1 MIDVDNI
8 SREKMIDYLVRETLN
23 GRNQLE
29 SLPDNELKSK
39 YRSVYNSR
47 NNGTKN

>member
-8 SREKMIDYLVRETLN
+8 SREDIINYLDKETLSR
-23 GRNQLE
+23 RNELE

-47 NNGTKN
+47 LNN